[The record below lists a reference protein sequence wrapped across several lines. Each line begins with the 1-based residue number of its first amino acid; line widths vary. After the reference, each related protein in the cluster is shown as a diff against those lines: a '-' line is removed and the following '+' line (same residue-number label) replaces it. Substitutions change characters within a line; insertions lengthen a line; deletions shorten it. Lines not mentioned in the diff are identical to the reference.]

1 MIMRRRIGEAMMAL
15 AALILA
21 VSVMPAA
28 RADDA
33 TPPAATQAPT
43 FGWMLLTGGGRP
55 NALLRDGIPALT
67 QAGFRIDTS
76 SVEAGPKVL
85 IIYPRAISTDG
96 ELGVLQQVLKEG
108 AGLVLIYSLSSD
120 LQEITQKI
128 LEPWGVE
135 LSPARL
141 DTDKTDMTLH
151 PITEGLDKF
160 FLWRV
165 GANLK
170 GIDPLIKQGPNVLA
184 GTSTKGG
191 PRLVVLPLDAVVP
204 GQEADPIPVPN
215 LQLLIQAAQW
225 AAGVKVGAHPEPPKP
240 QPEAPAPDAKPQTST
255 GAKPDA
261 AGGAQAAPAEETKPA
276 EAPLVQGPQLP
287 TSAPADRGSY
297 AKTAFLDITRTDED
311 WPAIADAARKLAEDA
326 GLKVILAPKPRP
338 SAAPKAG
345 DKPKSID
352 PADLPLVK
360 VLRDNPALVILSSC
374 RQYDEAES
382 LALATYVQSGGAVL
396 ALPRGTEKSNERMV
410 WLNGALEKFGVAASL
425 GRPGGTVRL
434 DPAVISL
441 GVDAIG
447 DIPGGSLMVGYRGN
461 DIAYVGAFSAARV
474 LTLGA
479 GRLALLDPLPLI
491 QPDAKAAPAKAWS
504 AMAAGVLRWLLFG
517 MKMTD

>member
-1 MIMRRRIGEAMMAL
+1 MILRMRIGEAVMTL
-15 AALILA
+15 AAIVLA
-21 VSVMPAA
+21 ASCLPAA
-28 RADDA
+28 RAED
-33 TPPAATQAPT
+33 APT
-43 FGWMLLTGGGRP
+43 QGWMLITGGGRP
-55 NALLRDGIPALT
+55 NAILRDGIPALT
-67 QAGFRIDTS
+67 QAGFRISTRT
-76 SVEAGPKVL
+76 VEAAPKVIL
-85 IIYPRAISTDG
+85 IYPRAITNEG
-96 ELGVLQQVLKEG
+96 ELGVIQQVLKEG

-120 LQEITQKI
+120 LQEMTQKI
-128 LEPWGVE
+128 LAPWGVE

-141 DTDKTDMTLH
+141 GTSKTDLTPH
-151 PITEGLDKF
+151 PITEGLTKF

-170 GIDPLIKQGPNVLA
+170 GLDPLIKQGPNVLA

-204 GQEADPIPVPN
+204 GQESDAVPVAN
-215 LQLLIQAAQW
+215 LQLLVQAAQW
-225 AAGVKVGAHPEPPKP
+225 AAGVEVGAHPEPPKP
-240 QPEAPAPDAKPQTST
+240 QPEAPAAEAPAAEATTAT

-261 AGGAQAAPAEETKPA
+261 AGGQPAPAEEPKPV
-276 EAPLVQGPQLP
+276 EAPTVEGPVLP
-287 TSAPADRGSY
+287 PSAPAERGSY
-297 AKTAFLDITRTDED
+297 AKTAFIDITCTDED
-311 WPAIADAARKLAEDA
+311 WPAIAEAARKLAEDA
-326 GLKVILAPKPRP
+326 GLRVTVAARPRVSANGKPV
-338 SAAPKAG
+338 A
-345 DKPKSID
+345 
-352 PADLPLVK
+352 PADLPLIRA
-360 VLRDNPALVILSSC
+360 LRDNPALVVLSSC

-434 DPAVISL
+434 DSSVISL

-447 DIPGGSLMVGYRGN
+447 AIPRGSLMVGYRGN

-474 LTLGA
+474 VSLGA

-491 QPDAKAAPAKAWS
+491 QPDPKADPAKAWR

-517 MKMTD
+517 MKMAD